1 MKIHA
6 SLDPAKRL
14 TEAGADMNIR
24 LERERLATALQAARS
39 AVTEEDIERFK
50 TLCSTD
56 DRVAEE
62 VDEQAED
69 RRFQSNSAKY
79 NYLLYYIAIIEE
91 RHEYLL

>member
-1 MKIHA
+1 MLADVVQFSIFHVTVE
-6 SLDPAKRL
+6 DPAKRL

-62 VDEQAED
+62 VKTLQNQRAEV
-69 RRFQSNSAKY
+69 AE
-79 NYLLYYIAIIEE
+79 LLRQHGATS
-91 RHEYLL
+91 